1 MQRIEERRKEKEE
14 QENKEQKTKKKDKI
28 SNYLIVFLV
37 VALIAAYAYI
47 SSNSSASEAP
57 YYPTAENNPAIGP
70 TDAPI
75 EIIAFGDLSCP
86 YTKHWVST
94 TFDPLMKKYDGK
106 IHFVFR
112 DFPKYDKHPLAQK
125 ASEAAE
131 CANDQGKY
139 WEYFRKVF
147 QMQPALSVENLKQYA
162 VELGLDSSK
171 FNECLDSGKY
181 ADEVKKD
188 HSDGAKAGVVT
199 TPTFFINGN
208 KIDGDQP
215 LGAFDS
221 VIGQLTK

>member
-1 MQRIEERRKEKEE
+1 MQRIEERKKEKEE
-14 QENKEQKTKKKDKI
+14 QENKGQNAKKKNKI
-28 SNYLIVFLV
+28 SNYLIVFLA
-37 VALIAAYAYI
+37 VAVIAIYVYS
-47 SSNSSASEAP
+47 SSNSSASEAA
-57 YYPTAENNPAIGP
+57 YYPTAANNPSIGP
-70 TDAPI
+70 SDAPI

-86 YTKHWVST
+86 YTKHWVET
-94 TFDPLMKKYDGK
+94 VFDPLLTKYNGK

-112 DFPKYDKHPLAQK
+112 DFPKYDKHPQAQK

-139 WEYFRKVF
+139 WEYFRKAF
-147 QMQPALSVENLKQYA
+147 EMQPALSIENLKQAA

-171 FNECLDSGKY
+171 FNQCLDSGKY
-181 ADEVKKD
+181 ADEVRKD

-215 LGAFDS
+215 LSAFDT
-221 VIGQLTK
+221 VLGQLLK